1 MTAVPLLDRLGGE
14 KAMEICQI
22 LAPERR
28 QPGGPGGRQ
37 ASNGAGGQ
45 GGLAGS
51 AGSPSGKQW

>member
-1 MTAVPLLDRLGGE
+1 MTAGPLLDRLGGS
-14 KAMEICQI
+14 KPMEICQI
-22 LAPERR
+22 LAPVRR
-28 QPGGPGGRQ
+28 QRGDPGGRQ